1 LNGDRLVFRLCKI
14 PKKSLN
20 SRTEQST
27 RWYLFGP
34 FRIDPTERV
43 LRRNGDLVPLTP
55 KVFEML
61 LALVESR
68 GRVVRKLDRLWPDV
82 FVEEA
87 NLNVNMSILR
97 RALGGER
104 KHQYIETISK
114 RGYRFVASVREL
126 EKPRAGVGTGLSSRL
141 RRGSTKTT

>member
-1 LNGDRLVFRLCKI
+1 MA
-14 PKKSLN
+14 
-20 SRTEQST
+20 EEST
-27 RWYLFGP
+27 RWYMFGP

-43 LRRNGDLVPLTP
+43 LRRNGDIVSLTP

-68 GRVVRKLDRLWPDV
+68 GRVVQKEELLDRLWPDV

-97 RALGGER
+97 RVLGGER

-126 EKPRAGVGTGLSSRL
+126 EKPRAGVGTGLSTRL
-141 RRGSTKTT
+141 RHGSTKTT